1 MKDIIKMK
9 ADQERVKTLLT
20 DTVTLLCKNGLFFS
34 QQLKVQGL
42 LGITVDDNEVF
53 IVHIDEIYADGLA
66 SNPASPHSTA
76 DVSGSTAENSIS
88 NCSKLKEAPVS
99 KTNPSSTVS
108 LSAKRKRK
116 DRSSVSSPL
125 GVHGGK
131 DDSSCVIDELNEPQ
145 SKCFIS
151 DSQSEIPYPETS
163 SNADQPKEEKNDQTL
178 EESVNSFVIK
188 EEKDED
194 CTILDN
200 DTLVPDQKVLSDSP
214 ELLQQLFNQFVPGG
228 SEDFDG
234 LMADGGAVQLQTIS
248 ECTGMKAAK
257 QHLLTNNDA
266 LNTTISD
273 AVNIWNASSAGRQWF
288 ASHALSSSE
297 NLNDS
302 LVNNHNDKSDVYV
315 VPNLWLPARRTVMS
329 ARKKRYECTLD
340 GCGRQYQ
347 NTFDL
352 YRHQRQKHNVPPEF
366 YQQGKKQTFGI
377 REIDTS

>member
-1 MKDIIKMK
+1 MK

-66 SNPASPHSTA
+66 SNPGSPRSTA
-76 DVSGSTAENSIS
+76 DLSGSTAENSIS

-108 LSAKRKRK
+108 VSAKRKRK

-125 GVHGGK
+125 GAHGGK

-145 SKCFIS
+145 SKCFAS

-188 EEKDED
+188 EERDDD

-248 ECTGMKAAK
+248 ECTGVKAAK
-257 QHLLTNNDA
+257 QHLLTSSDA

-273 AVNIWNASSAGRQWF
+273 AVNIWNASSVGRQWF

-302 LVNNHNDKSDVYV
+302 LVGTCYKMDYQEIYILSLFYALHVFRISNSY
-315 VPNLWLPARRTVMS
+315 PRILYCIIASGMEQLFSYSWIL
-329 ARKKRYECTLD
+329 YE
-340 GCGRQYQ
+340 
-347 NTFDL
+347 
-352 YRHQRQKHNVPPEF
+352 
-366 YQQGKKQTFGI
+366 
-377 REIDTS
+377 